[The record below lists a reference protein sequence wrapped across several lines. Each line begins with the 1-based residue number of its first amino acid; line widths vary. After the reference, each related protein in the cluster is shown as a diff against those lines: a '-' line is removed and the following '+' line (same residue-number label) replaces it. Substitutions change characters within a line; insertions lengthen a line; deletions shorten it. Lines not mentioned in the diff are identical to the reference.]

1 MHRIVLLVSLI
12 AAPLLAQSSGPKH
25 SRLVAGDRFFEANA
39 GFSWFS
45 PKGSL
50 GLITDRRE
58 YMLGLRREWILE
70 GDGAIA
76 LAYTAEWIPLA
87 VVERTRPG
95 GETLTCYQT
104 TTGRICE
111 RDRSARLAVGTGI
124 SPVGLKGYLNT
135 TSSVR
140 PYVNGSVGGI
150 AFNTDVP
157 VTDSRRLNYMFEYGG
172 GMDFARP
179 GSSVLT
185 LGFRFHHISNASTGQ
200 VNPGLD
206 ANVVYLGW
214 RRKR

>member
-1 MHRIVLLVSLI
+1 MHRVALLLAIV
-12 AAPLLAQSSGPKH
+12 AAPLLAQDG
-25 SRLVAGDRFFEANA
+25 SRFTRLTAGDRFFEANA

-58 YMLGLRREWILE
+58 YLIGLRREWILD

-95 GETLTCYQT
+95 ETLTCYDT

-111 RDRSARLAVGTGI
+111 RDRSARVAVGMGL
-124 SPVGLKGYLNT
+124 SPVGLKGYVNT
-135 TSSVR
+135 TGSVR
-140 PYVNGSVGGI
+140 PYINGSFGGI

-157 VTDSRRLNYMFEYGG
+157 VTDSRRFNYMFEYGG
-172 GMDFARP
+172 GIDFARP
-179 GSSVLT
+179 GSSVVT
-185 LGFRFHHISNASTGQ
+185 VGFRFHHISNASTGN

-206 ANVVYLGW
+206 ANVIYLGW